1 VSPAQIVP
9 AAPAPLASIRE
20 RVASDWIMT
29 QAAQRAKAVAEA
41 IAAKAARGVP
51 LAQALKEADAPLP
64 PVRPIAARR
73 IQIAM
78 SKTPVPPAMQML
90 FTLAQGK
97 SKLVPDP
104 QGRGIFVVKVDKII
118 PGNALLQPNLI
129 TQMQTELQQTASDD
143 YAREFVAALR
153 QDMKVKRNEA
163 AIQALKTRLTS
174 SGG

>member
-1 VSPAQIVP
+1 
-9 AAPAPLASIRE
+9 
-20 RVASDWIMT
+20 
-29 QAAQRAKAVAEA
+29 
-41 IAAKAARGVP
+41 
-51 LAQALKEADAPLP
+51 
-64 PVRPIAARR
+64 
-73 IQIAM
+73 
-78 SKTPVPPAMQML
+78 MQML